1 MVTTHRT
8 AHDSHIE
15 NLFMSVNVGSIVAI
29 ALYGVFYFGY
39 LLTHNELIQQI
50 EQAFADWDF
59 IALQSALEAVADGV
73 MGVSGWVRVAFGLGL
88 LVMSL
93 MFILNTGGI
102 IFSVFI
108 HKSFSAGGTPTV
120 SWWRLSLARLS
131 LTIRLLFFIAL
142 YKLSGLA
149 GFSILQ
155 EFFPESPVLNL
166 GFFISSALSFGTFV
180 VLASV
185 IKVVVYEIGRYET
198 MVEANR
204 IRIAGSLTEYMTR
217 WRNEMI
223 LVEEALLS
231 RDPGYVRAKLEDATR
246 DMKSDIRLLE
256 RSRSDL
262 SRIASPRGIIKKLLT
277 TFLGVVVIQIITDVV
292 LYIGWGTVLEYIL
305 GWILS

>member
-1 MVTTHRT
+1 MATTHRS
-8 AHDSHIE
+8 AQDSRIE
-15 NLFMSVNVGSIVAI
+15 YLFMSVNVGSIVAI

-39 LLTHNELIQQI
+39 LLTHAELMDAIQLAI
-50 EQAFADWDF
+50 ADWDF
-59 IALQSALEAVADGV
+59 IALQAALEAVADGV

-88 LVMSL
+88 LLMSV

-120 SWWRLSLARLS
+120 SWWRLSLSRLS
-131 LTIRLLFFIAL
+131 LTVRLLFFIAL
-142 YKLSGLA
+142 YKLSGLS

-155 EFFPESPVLNL
+155 EFFPDNPVLNL
-166 GFFISSALSFGTFV
+166 GFFVSSALSLGTFV

-185 IKVVVYEIGRYET
+185 IKVVVYEVGRYET

-204 IRIAGSLTEYMTR
+204 ERIAGSLTEYMTR
-217 WRNEMI
+217 WRDEMI

-256 RSRSDL
+256 RSKSDL
-262 SRIASPRGIIKKLLT
+262 ARIASPRGIIKKLLT
-277 TFLGVVVIQIITDVV
+277 AFLGVVIIQIITDVI

>member
-1 MVTTHRT
+1 MDATHRT
-8 AHDSHIE
+8 AHDSRIE

-39 LLTHNELIQQI
+39 LLTHAELIEEIQ
-50 EQAFADWDF
+50 QAFTDWDF

-108 HKSFSAGGTPTV
+108 HRSFSAGGTPTV

-155 EFFPESPVLNL
+155 EFFPSSPVLNL

-185 IKVVVYEIGRYET
+185 IKVVVYEVGRYET

-204 IRIAGSLTEYMTR
+204 TRIAGSLTEYMTR

>member
-1 MVTTHRT
+1 
-8 AHDSHIE
+8 
-15 NLFMSVNVGSIVAI
+15 
-29 ALYGVFYFGY
+29 
-39 LLTHNELIQQI
+39 
-50 EQAFADWDF
+50 
-59 IALQSALEAVADGV
+59 
-73 MGVSGWVRVAFGLGL
+73 
-88 LVMSL
+88 
-93 MFILNTGGI
+93 
-102 IFSVFI
+102 
-108 HKSFSAGGTPTV
+108 TV

-155 EFFPESPVLNL
+155 EFFPGSPVLNL

-185 IKVVVYEIGRYET
+185 IKVVVYEVSRYET

-204 IRIAGSLTEYMTR
+204 ARIAGSLTEYMTR